1 VRALKRTMGKEIKID
16 FYRSLDKSDANA
28 AFNQVSTGLMSGYVG
43 AWGDQFFGGPE
54 VIEFEKRSKQLFG
67 FDYAISVNSWT
78 SGLEMM
84 VGSIGN
90 DDDSAEIIVTPWT
103 MSATVMTIIKNGA
116 IPVFAD
122 IDPLTFMPSLDHIKQ
137 KITSKTKAI
146 MLADI
151 FGQAYPYD
159 DLIEFKK
166 KGIKLIS
173 DAAQAPLA
181 TRHGKHAGFEADIT
195 GISLNRHKHI
205 NTGEGGII
213 LTNDEHL
220 AKYCFLS
227 RNHGEN
233 ITNEEWLLPNM
244 IGNNFRLTETQ
255 AAIGKNQLLKLKDLV
270 LKKRSIASTLI
281 NELDKSEYFYCPPT
295 IDGNIHSY
303 YIFPI
308 LIRDEYC
315 NPSFRKKVND
325 YVISKGLPSLLM
337 GYQNIHRL
345 PLFTNPDASTG
356 KFKRYFNPVSLPN
369 AEKLHDQQFI
379 GILFC
384 NHDFTEEDVILIAKT
399 MEDGARS

>member
-1 VRALKRTMGKEIKID
+1 MSKEIDIN
-16 FYRSLDKSDANA
+16 FYRSLDKSDAKV
-28 AFNQVSTGLMSGYVG
+28 AFDQVSTGLMSGFVG
-43 AWGDQFFGGPE
+43 AWGNQFFGGIE
-54 VIEFEKRSKQLFG
+54 VIEFERQSSKLFK

-84 VGSIGN
+84 VGAIGN
-90 DDDSAEIIVTPWT
+90 DNDSSEIIVTPWT
-103 MSATVMTIIKNGA
+103 MSATVMAIIKNGA

-122 IDPLTFMPSLDHIKQ
+122 IDPNTFMPSLKHIKE
-137 KITSKTKAI
+137 KVTSKTKAI

-181 TRHGKHAGFEADIT
+181 MRNGRHAGYDADIT

-213 LTNDEHL
+213 LTNDESL

-233 ITNEEWLLPNM
+233 IVDEEWLLPNM

-255 AAIGKNQLLKLKDLV
+255 AAIGINQLSKLETLV
-270 LKKRSIASTLI
+270 NKKRSIANILI
-281 NELDKSEYFYCPPT
+281 NELSNSKYFDCPSI

-308 LIRDEYC
+308 LIKEEYSSS
-315 NPSFRKKVND
+315 NFREKINNYIVN
-325 YVISKGLPSLLM
+325 KGLPSLLM

-345 PLFTNPDASTG
+345 PLFTNPNASTG
-356 KFKRYFNPVSLPN
+356 KFKRYYNPVSLPN
-369 AEKLHDQQFI
+369 AEKLHDEQFI

-384 NHDFTEEDVILIAKT
+384 NHDFSEDDVVLIAKT
-399 MEDGARS
+399 MEDAAKS